1 LSVLEEN
8 EKTVERLEKFLG
20 PENVVETRV
29 PRPRRAFVTMK
40 LDKLREAVKY
50 LRDEEGLK
58 HISTISGVDLGG
70 ELEVVYHLRKKDL
83 SLSLKVTVPADDPV
97 VPSITDILNGA
108 TLYEREIHDLL
119 GIVPEGHPNLERLIL
134 PDDWPEGVHPLR
146 KEWDVQSLRER
157 VDGERW
163 GRNE

>member
-1 LSVLEEN
+1 MSVLEEN
-8 EKTVERLEKFLG
+8 EKVVERLEKFLG
-20 PENVVETRV
+20 PENVLEARV

-40 LDKLREAVKY
+40 LDKLREAAKY

-83 SLSLKVTVPADDPV
+83 SLSLKVTVPADNPV

-119 GIVPEGHPNLERLIL
+119 GIVPEGHPNLKRLIL